1 MAPLLRKAPTMSR
14 KPGLITLI
22 VSGWLAATGPVL
34 AQQSPITPAETPAEP
49 SAIPLGTGGV
59 GGSTTAESWFHQWGD
74 TFVRNV
80 TVATLTPVLPDAGT
94 ANGAAVIVAPG
105 GGFRFLSMSNEGWEV
120 AQALADRGVAAFV
133 LKYRTQPTPADLGDF
148 ERGVTE
154 MFSGAGTRP
163 PRPVPDAAAGRP
175 GGAFADPVED
185 ATAAFALIRARAM
198 DWGVDP
204 DRIGM
209 IGFSA
214 GAMTTMATT
223 LSAQEARPAFIAPIY
238 GAMDA
243 VAVPADA
250 PPMFVVLA
258 ADDPLFANRG
268 FGVIEA
274 WQAAGRP
281 VEFHL
286 YQNGGHGFGLGNPGK
301 TSLGWFDAF
310 MRWVELNGFLQPEQP
325 SGGSL

>member
-1 MAPLLRKAPTMSR
+1 MFRRL
-14 KPGLITLI
+14 GLISLI
-22 VSGWLAATGPVL
+22 AAGLWTTDAAR
-34 AQQSPITPAETPAEP
+34 AQQAPITPAETPAEP
-49 SAIPLGTGGV
+49 TAIVLGTGGV
-59 GGSTTAESWFHQWGD
+59 QGSTAAETWFHQWGD

-80 TVATLTPVLPDAGT
+80 SVATLTPVLPEAGKAT
-94 ANGAAVIVAPG
+94 GAAVIVAPG

-148 ERGVTE
+148 ERGVNE
-154 MFSGAGTRP
+154 MFSGTGPRP
-163 PRPVPDAAAGRP
+163 PRPAPSAADGRP

-185 ATAAFALIRARAM
+185 AAAAFALIRSRSAE
-198 DWGVDP
+198 WGVDP
-204 DRIGM
+204 ERIGM
-209 IGFSA
+209 VGFSA

-223 LSAQEARPAFIAPIY
+223 LSAPETRPAFIAPIY
-238 GAMDA
+238 GAMNA
-243 VAVPADA
+243 VEVPATA

-301 TSLGWFDAF
+301 TSLGWIEVFT
-310 MRWVELNGFLQPEQP
+310 RWLDLNGFLQA
-325 SGGSL
+325 GS

>member
-1 MAPLLRKAPTMSR
+1 MVRN
-14 KPGLITLI
+14 PGWPAFAIGLSIA
-22 VSGWLAATGPVL
+22 LAAPAT
-34 AQQSPITPAETPAEP
+34 AQQAPITRAETPAEP
-49 SAIPLGTGGV
+49 TAIPLGTGGV
-59 GGSTTAESWFHQWGD
+59 QDSVASESWFHQWGD

-80 TVATLTPVLPDAGT
+80 TVATLTPVLPEAGT

-133 LKYRTQPTPADLGDF
+133 LKYRTRPTPADLGEF
-148 ERGVTE
+148 ERGVHA
-154 MFSGAGTRP
+154 MFSGAGARP
-163 PRPVPDAAAGRP
+163 PRPVPDAASDRP
-175 GGAFADPVED
+175 GGPFADPVED
-185 ATAAFALIRARAM
+185 ATAAFALIRARAG

-223 LSAQEARPAFIAPIY
+223 LSAPETQPAFIAPIY

-243 VAVPADA
+243 VDVPADA
-250 PPMFVVLA
+250 PPLFVVLA
-258 ADDPLFANRG
+258 ADDPLFASRG

-310 MRWVELNGFLQPEQP
+310 MRWVELNGFLQPQQAA
-325 SGGSL
+325 GGSL